1 MVKAAVSKTGVAQ
14 PATKRLRAVAGAVVD
29 SEAGDSARLLY
40 DRIRLG
46 LMSAL
51 SVNASMSFAELK
63 DLLGT
68 TDGNL
73 SKHARRL
80 EDAGL
85 IVCKKAF
92 ADRVPRAARLETIDQ
107 LQLLQRTELKPEIR
121 TALAR
126 LIIAARSQMNLRE
139 VGLE

>member
-1 MVKAAVSKTGVAQ
+1 MARAAVKANATQ
-14 PATKRLRAVAGAVVD
+14 PATQRLQAVAGAVGE
-29 SEAGDSARLLY
+29 SDSAHLLY

-63 DLLGT
+63 ELLGT

-85 IVCKKAF
+85 VDCKKAF
-92 ADRVPRAARLETIDQ
+92 AERVPRTQFSLTPKGK
-107 LQLLQRTELKPEIR
+107 RTFAQHLKHME
-121 TALAR
+121 AL
-126 LIIAARSQMNLRE
+126 IAATRSE
-139 VGLE
+139 

>member
-1 MVKAAVSKTGVAQ
+1 MARAAKATVSKSGIAQ
-14 PATKRLRAVAGAVVD
+14 PATQRLRAVAGVVGD
-29 SEAGDSARLLY
+29 GEADDTARLLY

-63 DLLGT
+63 ELLGT

-85 IVCKKAF
+85 VICRKAF
-92 ADRVPRAARLETIDQ
+92 AERVPRTQFSLTAKGK
-107 LQLLQRTELKPEIR
+107 RTFAQHLKHME
-121 TALAR
+121 AL
-126 LIIAARSQMNLRE
+126 IAATRS
-139 VGLE
+139 G

>member
-1 MVKAAVSKTGVAQ
+1 VGVLQ
-14 PATKRLRAVAGAVVD
+14 PAKQRLRAVAGAVGD
-29 SEAGDSARLLY
+29 GEADDSARLLY

-51 SVNASMSFAELK
+51 SVNPSMSFGELK
-63 DLLGT
+63 ELLGT

-85 IVCKKAF
+85 VACKKGF
-92 ADRVPRAARLETIDQ
+92 AERVPRTQFSLTPKGKRSFAQ
-107 LQLLQRTELKPEIR
+107 HLKHME
-121 TALAR
+121 AL
-126 LIIAARSQMNLRE
+126 IAATRSE
-139 VGLE
+139 

>member
-1 MVKAAVSKTGVAQ
+1 MAKAAVNKTSLAQ

-63 DLLGT
+63 ELLDT

-85 IVCKKAF
+85 IVCRKAF
-92 ADRVPRAARLETIDQ
+92 ADRVPRTQYSLTPKGKRSFAQ
-107 LQLLQRTELKPEIR
+107 HLKHME
-121 TALAR
+121 AL
-126 LIIAARSQMNLRE
+126 IAATRS
-139 VGLE
+139 G

>member
-1 MVKAAVSKTGVAQ
+1 VARTAAKAKLLPQ
-14 PATKRLRAVAGAVVD
+14 ATQRLRAVAGAVGGQE
-29 SEAGDSARLLY
+29 SADSARLLY

-51 SVNASMSFAELK
+51 SVHQKMSFAELK
-63 DLLGT
+63 ELLAT

-85 IVCKKAF
+85 ISCKKGF
-92 ADRVPRAARLETIDQ
+92 AKRVPRTQFSLTAKGKRVFAKHLEHMET
-107 LQLLQRTELKPEIR
+107 
-121 TALAR
+121 
-126 LIIAARSQMNLRE
+126 LIEATRNQ
-139 VGLE
+139 

>member
-1 MVKAAVSKTGVAQ
+1 VARSAAKAKLLPQ
-14 PATKRLRAVAGAVVD
+14 ATQRLRAVAGAVGGQE
-29 SEAGDSARLLY
+29 SADSARLLY

-51 SVNASMSFAELK
+51 SVHQKMSFAELK
-63 DLLGT
+63 ELLAT

-85 IVCKKAF
+85 ISCKKGF
-92 ADRVPRAARLETIDQ
+92 AERVPRTQFSLTAKGKRVFAKHLEHMET
-107 LQLLQRTELKPEIR
+107 
-121 TALAR
+121 
-126 LIIAARSQMNLRE
+126 LIEATRNQ
-139 VGLE
+139 